1 MARGR
6 GGSWEA
12 PTPSP
17 TAARHL
23 LALFITALFPLRA
36 SATPALAAPLAAPL
50 LQAVS
55 AAASGA
61 AAAVWLRWQAKPP
74 AASPNTEWVG
84 TAISAMRSARLAAL
98 DAVGRAGVAMDGVRE
113 AAAATAAGVALD
125 QAIQSV
131 FMHRPYE
138 GESEHSASGNRAR
151 SPEMGQ
157 PHCQPPLA
165 FTSAG
170 SLCAG
175 QE

>member
-12 PTPSP
+12 HTPSP

-23 LALFITALFPLRA
+23 LALCITALFPLRG

-84 TAISAMRSARLAAL
+84 TAMSAMREARLAAL

-138 GESEHSASGNRAR
+138 GESEHSASGNRAQ
-151 SPEMGQ
+151 SPEM
-157 PHCQPPLA
+157 
-165 FTSAG
+165 
-170 SLCAG
+170 
-175 QE
+175 

>member
-12 PTPSP
+12 HTPPP

-84 TAISAMRSARLAAL
+84 TAMSAMRSARLAAL

-138 GESEHSASGNRAR
+138 GERAQRERREPQSLPICDTPLTNRRFR
-151 SPEMGQ
+151 SHQ
-157 PHCQPPLA
+157 RV
-165 FTSAG
+165 
-170 SLCAG
+170 LCVRG
-175 QE
+175 